1 MSEVG
6 PMPSEAGDTDNG
18 SIYASSS
25 VSGFTVRSQD
35 ICLVFKVLVYLVGNF

>member
-35 ICLVFKVLVYLVGNF
+35 TYLVLVYLVGNF